1 MYSDVVV
8 LLYTAL
14 KNVSWE
20 CTTCGLP
27 NFSSALFETTLF
39 ETSNSFEPLTHDTTA
54 DRDISFSC
62 PQATSSPKISS
73 VRHNGPPEHVSISN
87 SSVRDTML
95 SGSDN
100 LTHPSFNRSGE
111 PVIIQRSSKQRDD
124 IPLKVLIINCHS
136 ILDKKPELENL
147 IETTQADIILGTE
160 SWLRDDHLSTSIFP
174 KGFKVYRK
182 DRRNRTGGGVF
193 ILVTEELISSEP
205 EEMKV
210 EGSCELIWAHIQVP
224 GSSQLFIGSFYRPPD
239 ENDSGYL
246 DQLQSC
252 LSKIP
257 TGAHTWI
264 GGDFNL
270 GDIDWTTD
278 SVKQYA
284 NKPGLCHQLLRIS
297 KDNFLDQLVL
307 EPTRITEDTANILD
321 LFFSNN
327 QSLVNRV
334 DIIPG
339 ISDHEVVY
347 VESSLRP
354 SRAATPPRKVF
365 CYNKGDFDTLKA
377 ELRIVRKEFE
387 SMEPTST
394 TQALWDKFQATVTD
408 LMNKHI
414 PTKTLNGK
422 KIKKPWIN
430 RKVKSQMRRRD
441 KLFRRM
447 RKTKNDSDIRKYK
460 ECKKALQKSERQAY
474 WTYINDIIKVED
486 PEVDRPSKQKM
497 FWNYI
502 KSLRKDSTGVS
513 PLKDNGRLF
522 NSPKDKADILNRQYQ
537 SVFTHEDPNIPVP
550 DPDGDPYPDMQQI
563 TVTDEGVRKLL
574 QKSNPR
580 KASGPDMV
588 PARFLKECSEEL
600 SPILTIIFNKSLQT
614 GTVPDQWK
622 KANVSA
628 VLKKGQRYDPANYR
642 PVSLTCLCCKI
653 LEHVIVSNVLKHL
666 DHHKILSDCQ
676 HGFRA
681 RRSCET
687 QLVTLCHD
695 LTSSLDKGIQ
705 TDMLVLDFSKAF
717 RPSAAPTSP
726 AEASTFRSPRK
737 PT

>member
-1 MYSDVVV
+1 
-8 LLYTAL
+8 
-14 KNVSWE
+14 
-20 CTTCGLP
+20 
-27 NFSSALFETTLF
+27 
-39 ETSNSFEPLTHDTTA
+39 
-54 DRDISFSC
+54 
-62 PQATSSPKISS
+62 
-73 VRHNGPPEHVSISN
+73 
-87 SSVRDTML
+87 
-95 SGSDN
+95 
-100 LTHPSFNRSGE
+100 
-111 PVIIQRSSKQRDD
+111 
-124 IPLKVLIINCHS
+124 
-136 ILDKKPELENL
+136 
-147 IETTQADIILGTE
+147 
-160 SWLRDDHLSTSIFP
+160 
-174 KGFKVYRK
+174 
-182 DRRNRTGGGVF
+182 
-193 ILVTEELISSEP
+193 
-205 EEMKV
+205 MKV
-210 EGSCELIWAHIQVP
+210 EGSCELLWAHVQVP
-224 GSSQLFIGSFYRPPD
+224 RSSQLFIGSFYRPPD
-239 ENDSGYL
+239 ENDPGYL

-460 ECKKALQKSERQAY
+460 ECKKALQKSERQDY
-474 WTYINDIIKVED
+474 WTYINDI
-486 PEVDRPSKQKM
+486 
-497 FWNYI
+497 
-502 KSLRKDSTGVS
+502 
-513 PLKDNGRLF
+513 
-522 NSPKDKADILNRQYQ
+522 KDKADILNRQYQ

-614 GTVPDQWK
+614 GTVPDEWK

-628 VLKKGQRYDPANYR
+628 VFKKGQRYDPANYR

-695 LTSSLDKGIQ
+695 LTSSLDKGTQ

-717 RPSAAPTSP
+717 DRVPHQRLLRKLQHFGVRGSLHSWIASFLSDRTQSVVVEGSSSDSVPVVSGVPQGSVLGPMLFLLFINDLPDKIASNTRLFADDCIVYRQIKNTSDCKALQEDLNMLAEWETKWGMAFHPQKCSVLSVTRSRNPFKFNYGLKGHILELQDCTKYLGVDIQSSLSWKNHIDRISKKANSMLGFLRHNLRSCKEDSKANAYFTMVRSNLEYCSSVWNPHQKDQVHKVEMVQRRAARFATNRYRNTSSVSSMLDHLQW
-726 AEASTFRSPRK
+726 ESLESRRSK
-737 PT
+737 I